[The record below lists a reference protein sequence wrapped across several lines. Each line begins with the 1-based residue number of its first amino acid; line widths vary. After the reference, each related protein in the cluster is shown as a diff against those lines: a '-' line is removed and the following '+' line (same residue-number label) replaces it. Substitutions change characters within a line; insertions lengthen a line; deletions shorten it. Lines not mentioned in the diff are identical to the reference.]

1 MKKNYEKPEVEL
13 EKFQV
18 EDVLSAST
26 GDDKDGFTPSQSDD
40 MDMGM

>member
-18 EDVLSAST
+18 EEVLTSSTTSWEDSKAEDSDVS
-26 GDDKDGFTPSQSDD
+26 GF
-40 MDMGM
+40 

>member
-18 EDVLSAST
+18 EEVLTTSWEDSKAEDSDVS
-26 GDDKDGFTPSQSDD
+26 GF
-40 MDMGM
+40 

>member
-18 EDVLSAST
+18 EEVLTASGKFEDSKAEDSDVS
-26 GDDKDGFTPSQSDD
+26 GF
-40 MDMGM
+40 